1 MIQDL
6 IGRSGGNISEDAVI
20 KQQSDILD
28 QLHEN
33 IRNELS
39 DRPFGII
46 SYSPLKFIIARKVH
60 KQILYSNIKKNN
72 KDNKNNNN
80 DLGFYAET
88 DIPSLNLSKIIINAI
103 PTEITKHEDS
113 LGFNTQNRYTIKF
126 ETSSGKTLVI
136 KTKTIDEII
145 SELKSNALIY
155 LEYKAFEALSI
166 IIQAFEKNN
175 KIKIDRDIITP
186 GFYLVD
192 DKIRLYRR
200 NYPIPTKDELKK
212 CCEILD
218 LIQTCYYYKRKDI
231 FPTIL
236 KWTIIAPFDFVMK
249 QKNKSWIPWLFLYG
263 WSKTGKTTLGY
274 ISTCV
279 WNNFNNPNY
288 AIPFTA
294 VDTKAKLGEAVS
306 QSTHPLVINEVAP
319 LSDDRY
325 RDLLE
330 MMKTAIEGM
339 TSRKKFVNRTTYTD
353 ILSLCSAILTGNS
366 PPPSDPACRRRLL
379 SINFTQEDENSDEHQ
394 VKEFEKLFNERIK
407 HELPIIGNY
416 AANYI
421 LENQELLLDG
431 KKDWK
436 EISEILLTEMYKEAG
451 LKEPEWIKYFVQNT
465 ELRDSKEDVDLLFR
479 SFLINKINDTYSKH
493 NKSIDKCEGE
503 ITSFVHR
510 FNICLENSLVP
521 FLNTNGNDDDDDE
534 VILTSDLIEEL
545 KRNRI
550 SGISSLKEVGTIIGD
565 FKYKQKKIGCRNVR
579 AACGTREQFLGY
591 LGFEVKAEEDNNF

>member
-1 MIQDL
+1 MNQDL
-6 IGRSGGNISEDAVI
+6 IGRSGGNISENVVI
-20 KQQSDILD
+20 KQCDILD

-39 DRPFGII
+39 DHIFGII
-46 SYSPLKFIIARKVH
+46 SYSPLKFIIAHKVH

-72 KDNKNNNN
+72 KDNKNNNT
-80 DLGFYAET
+80 DFGFYVET
-88 DIPSLNLSKIIINAI
+88 DVPSLNLSKIIINAI

-126 ETSSGKTLVI
+126 ETSSGKILVI

-145 SELKSNALIY
+145 SELKSNALIF
-155 LEYKAFEALSI
+155 LEYKALEALSI

-192 DKIRLYRR
+192 NKIRLYHR
-200 NYPIPTKDELKK
+200 NYPKPTKEELKQ

-218 LIQTCYYYKRKDI
+218 LIQTRYYYKRKDI

-274 ISTCV
+274 ISNCV
-279 WNNFNNPNY
+279 WNNFNNPNH

-306 QSTHPLVINEVAP
+306 QSTYPLVINEVAP

-353 ILSLCSAILTGNS
+353 ILSLCTAILTGNS
-366 PPPSDPACRRRLL
+366 PPPTDPACRRRLI
-379 SINFTQEDENSDEHQ
+379 SINFTQEDENSDESQ

-407 HELPIIGNY
+407 HELPITGNY

-421 LENQELLLDG
+421 LENQQQQLLLDG

-436 EISEILLTEMYKEAG
+436 EISEIILTEMYKEAG

-493 NKSIDKCEGE
+493 CKSIDKCDVQ
-503 ITSFVHR
+503 ITSFIHR
-510 FNICLENSLVP
+510 LNICLENSLIP
-521 FLNTNGNDDDDDE
+521 FLNTNANDEDDE
-534 VILTSDLIEEL
+534 IILTSDLIEEL

-550 SGISSLKEVGTIIGD
+550 SGISSLKEVVNIIDD

-579 AACGTREQFLGY
+579 AACGTRKQFLGF
-591 LGFEVKAEEDNNF
+591 LGFEVKEDNNF

>member
-1 MIQDL
+1 MNQDL
-6 IGRSGGNISEDAVI
+6 IGRSGSNISEDAVI
-20 KQQSDILD
+20 KQRSDVLD

-39 DRPFGII
+39 DRSFGII
-46 SYSPLKFIIARKVH
+46 SYSPLKFIIAHKVH
-60 KQILYSNIKKNN
+60 KQILYSNIKKKNN
-72 KDNKNNNN
+72 KNIKNDN
-80 DLGFYAET
+80 DLGFYIET
-88 DIPSLNLSKIIINAI
+88 EVPSLNLLTIIINAI

-113 LGFNTQNRYTIKF
+113 LGFNTQNRYTMKF
-126 ETSSGKTLVI
+126 ETSSGRILVI

-145 SELKSNALIY
+145 SELKSNALIF
-155 LEYKAFEALSI
+155 LEYKALEALSI

-192 DKIRLYRR
+192 NKIRLYHRD
-200 NYPIPTKDELKK
+200 NPKPTKEELKQ

-218 LIQTCYYYKRKDI
+218 LIQTRYYYKRKDI

-274 ISTCV
+274 ISNCV
-279 WNNFNNPNY
+279 WNNFNNPNH

-306 QSTHPLVINEVAP
+306 QSTYPLVINEVAP

-330 MMKTAIEGM
+330 MMKTAIEDM
-339 TSRKKFVNRTTYTD
+339 TSRKKFVNRTTYTN
-353 ILSLCSAILTGNS
+353 ILSLCTAILTRNS
-366 PPPSDPACRRRLL
+366 PPPSDPASRRRFVL
-379 SINFTQEDENSDEHQ
+379 INFTQEDEYSEENQ

-407 HELPIIGNY
+407 SELPIVGNF

-421 LENQELLLDG
+421 LENQQLLLDG

-436 EISEILLTEMYKEAG
+436 EISEIILTEMYKEAG
-451 LKEPEWIKYFVQNT
+451 LNEPEWIKYFVQNT

-493 NKSIDKCEGE
+493 CKSIDRCDVP
-503 ITSFVHR
+503 ITSFIHR
-510 FNICLENSLVP
+510 LNICLENSLIP
-521 FLNTNGNDDDDDE
+521 FLNTNADE
-534 VILTSDLIEEL
+534 DEIILTSDLIEEL

-550 SGISSLKEVGTIIGD
+550 NGISSLKEVSTIIND
-565 FKYKQKKIGCRNVR
+565 FEYKQKKIGYRNVR
-579 AACGTREQFLGY
+579 AACGTRKEFLGF
-591 LGFEVKAEEDNNF
+591 LGFEVKAEDNNF